1 MIWKTQ
7 REMASILTQT
17 KENRLLKYV
26 NGNQDEIKVEQMGYL
41 GEYCRTERISSCWC
55 TTRDI
60 TVNIPPIAALSLK
73 IRQIIY

>member
-26 NGNQDEIKVEQMGYL
+26 NGNQDEI
-41 GEYCRTERISSCWC
+41 
-55 TTRDI
+55 
-60 TVNIPPIAALSLK
+60 
-73 IRQIIY
+73 